1 MRLTNRKTHF
11 TERIPP
17 LSIRSIRTDRH
28 MSYTDRY
35 GAGVLDNPRLKDSN
49 INFRI
54 TWKILKQAIAYNP
67 SSRRCNL
74 CHVGIYFI
82 IFKPHL
88 ATLNSVDT
96 LANLC

>member
-1 MRLTNRKTHF
+1 MS
-11 TERIPP
+11 TE
-17 LSIRSIRTDRH
+17 LSKHVCS
-28 MSYTDRY
+28 
-35 GAGVLDNPRLKDSN
+35 LKDSN

-54 TWKILKQAIAYNP
+54 TWKILKQAIAYNL
-67 SSRRCNL
+67 SFKRCNL

-96 LANLC
+96 LTNLC

>member
-1 MRLTNRKTHF
+1 MS
-11 TERIPP
+11 TE
-17 LSIRSIRTDRH
+17 LSKHVCS
-28 MSYTDRY
+28 
-35 GAGVLDNPRLKDSN
+35 LKDSN

-67 SSRRCNL
+67 SSKRRNL

-96 LANLC
+96 LTNLCWNISSPLLLHNVTHGNSVVSSVTAF